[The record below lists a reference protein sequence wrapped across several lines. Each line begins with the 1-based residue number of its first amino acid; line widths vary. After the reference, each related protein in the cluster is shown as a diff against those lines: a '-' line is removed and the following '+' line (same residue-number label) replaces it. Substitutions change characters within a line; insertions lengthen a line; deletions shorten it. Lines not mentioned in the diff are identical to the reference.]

1 MGCAPRGS
9 PFRFGTLDIARDW
22 AFVSEVVPC
31 HLVEDTTGIIALDQ
45 ANKYVAAIVIDSWTN
60 TSVQVHSYIGN
71 PHVLRHGYAE
81 AVFSAIFVHAGK
93 RVVFGTVPANNAK
106 ALKFNAHVGFTEVC
120 RLKDGFDFGVD
131 YVLME
136 MRRENCRWI
145 DRRYR
150 DG

>member
-1 MGCAPRGS
+1 MTAAQVPS
-9 PFRFGTLDIARDW
+9 PFRFGTLSVPRDW
-22 AFVSEVVPC
+22 PVISELVPC

-45 ANKYVAAIVIDSWTN
+45 ANRYVAAVVIDSWTN

-71 PHVLRHGYAE
+71 PYVLRRGFAE

-93 RVVFGTVPANNAK
+93 RVAIGTVPANNAK
-106 ALKFNAHVGFTEVC
+106 ALKFNTHMGFTELC
-120 RLKDGFDFGVD
+120 RIKDGFDVGVD
-131 YVLME
+131 YVIME
-136 MRRENCRWI
+136 MRRESCRWI